1 MGSKELLDNVKQAV
15 VNYDSQSAVSTS
27 EAAIKSGVD
36 PLDVLDK
43 ATEGVKVVGDRFQR
57 FEAFLPQLVMAA
69 DAMIAVEKIVEKNL
83 SKERRVREKKR
94 VVLGTVHGDLHDIGK
109 NIVFALLSAA
119 GFDVTD
125 IGKDAPVEKFI
136 EEAKGMNA
144 DIIGASALMTVTI
157 EGQRELIDE
166 LERLRLRDRFK
177 VIVGGG
183 SVTEDWV
190 KEIRADGYGKDAK
203 QGVEVALKLIGREV

>member
-1 MGSKELLDNVKQAV
+1 LGSKELLDNVKQAV